1 MTQTLP
7 AISLGDTYARQA
19 LSKASLRAYRADW
32 THFLDWCGERG
43 LSGLPATV
51 ETVCDYLASMAETH
65 ARATIERRLVTIA
78 QAHKLANQPWVPGHP
93 RIRATLR
100 GMFRLHGRPPV
111 KAAAIELD
119 EVRKILAALPAST
132 VGLRDRAILLLA
144 FAGALR
150 RSEIA
155 RLRRTDIAI
164 GREGLRVLLTRSKSD
179 QTGEGQVI
187 GIPRG
192 QNRQTCPVEALIRWL
207 RAAPTEGAIFRG
219 IRADG
224 TVLDAPLHPN
234 SVGEIIKTRAAQ
246 AGLRPESAAERITAH
261 GLRVGCITA
270 LYKSGISD
278 EAIMGHSR
286 HRDLKTMRGYVRRG
300 RLMKESPVRALG
312 L

>member
-1 MTQTLP
+1 MTQLP
-7 AISLGDTYARQA
+7 SVSLADTYARQA

-32 THFLDWCGERG
+32 THFLDWCDGRG
-43 LSGLPATV
+43 VTGLPATV
-51 ETVCDYLASMAETH
+51 ETVCDYLASMGETH

-78 QAHKLANQPWVPGHP
+78 QAHKLANHPWVPGHP

-100 GMFRLHGRPPV
+100 GMFRLHGRPQI

-119 EVRKILAALPAST
+119 EMRLILAALPNT
-132 VGLRDRAILLLA
+132 LVGLRDRAILLLT
-144 FAGALR
+144 FAGAMR

-155 RLRRTDIAI
+155 RLTRQDIAV
-164 GREGLRVLLTRSKSD
+164 GRDGLRVLLARSKSD

-187 GIPRG
+187 GVPRG
-192 QNRQTCPVEALIRWL
+192 RNKETCPVEALTRWL
-207 RAAPTEGAIFRG
+207 QAAPAEGAIFRS

-224 TVLDAPLHPN
+224 TVLDTPLHPN
-234 SVGEIIKTRAAQ
+234 SIGEIIKARAAA
-246 AGLRPESAAERITAH
+246 AGITSANVYERISAH
-261 GLRVGCITA
+261 GLRAGCITA
-270 LYKSGISD
+270 LYKSGVPD

-300 RLMKESPVRALG
+300 KLLTESPARNLG